1 MVRVIEQILG
11 PQVSSKAG
19 AFQGPRTSDGD
30 GRWAPQKGLVRDRDP
45 VMGTAGGLHRRGW
58 YRGSSRVPEVSPS
71 PSEIAG
77 SMNSSVR
84 NIVLM
89 TLLGPSQF
97 FSAYLSVSCC
107 SSSVSGLSPR
117 LGQWQIIHN
126 AFRGPIYFKMYTL
139 FDGFLTECIVNSN
152 NNNKAFGFHVQ
163 GSPQLSVNNI
173 TLMVRSVKKGFNWP
187 SRQVHVGWG
196 LRQ

>member
-1 MVRVIEQILG
+1 
-11 PQVSSKAG
+11 
-19 AFQGPRTSDGD
+19 
-30 GRWAPQKGLVRDRDP
+30 
-45 VMGTAGGLHRRGW
+45 
-58 YRGSSRVPEVSPS
+58 
-71 PSEIAG
+71 
-77 SMNSSVR
+77 
-84 NIVLM
+84 M

-97 FSAYLSVSCC
+97 FSAYISVSCC
-107 SSSVSGLSPR
+107 SSSMSGLSPR

-196 LRQ
+196 RRQWFTRRDGEVSGLIVNLRWHIDKHVPLELNRTILWTKTTKENCYPMCVFFFSTQYTVGPGPTISITNK